1 MKESDSIWSSF
12 LDSMKQYYNWY
23 YPAGDEFDPLKM
35 TIIDYEQYYSDNEEV
50 LLYVWFRYR
59 FHEDREQDVVYH
71 VLVNRLDDKNE
82 VKITQY
88 SQSHETSFDL
98 PDSQE

>member
-1 MKESDSIWSSF
+1 MKENDSIWSSF
-12 LDSMKQYYNWY
+12 LDSMKQYYKWY

-35 TIIDYEQYYSDNEEV
+35 TIIDYEQHYSDNEEV
-50 LLYVWFRYR
+50 LLHVWFWYR
-59 FHEDREQDVVYH
+59 SHEDRERDVVYH

-88 SQSHETSFDL
+88 SQSHETAFDL